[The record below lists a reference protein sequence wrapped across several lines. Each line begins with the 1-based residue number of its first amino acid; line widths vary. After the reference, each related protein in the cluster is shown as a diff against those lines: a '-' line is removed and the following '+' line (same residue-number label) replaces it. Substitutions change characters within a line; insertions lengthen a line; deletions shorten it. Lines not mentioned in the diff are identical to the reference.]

1 MFPTLHGLDLSF
13 ASANSK
19 DLSHL
24 KCELLYNVGFLYF
37 QAIIL
42 PALCFLKI
50 VGKKATK
57 KQVYIS
63 AADLVNFMF
72 FQVQIF

>member
-19 DLSHL
+19 DLSHVEC
-24 KCELLYNVGFLYF
+24 KLLYNVGFLYF
-37 QAIIL
+37 QAIVL

-50 VGKKATK
+50 VGKRATST
-57 KQVYIS
+57 QVYIS

-72 FQVQIF
+72 FQVQLF